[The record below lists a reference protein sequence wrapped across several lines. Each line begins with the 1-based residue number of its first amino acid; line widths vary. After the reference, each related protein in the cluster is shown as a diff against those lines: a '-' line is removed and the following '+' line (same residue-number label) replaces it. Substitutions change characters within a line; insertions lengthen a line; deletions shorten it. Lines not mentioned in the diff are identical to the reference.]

1 MAASTEEDAR
11 TQNIASASAA
21 EHKNDPPVCIIILGM
36 AGSGKTTFV
45 QVKPSVSFVLH
56 TKSNA
61 QYGFE
66 LI

>member
-1 MAASTEEDAR
+1 MAAARELAEEDAR
-11 TQNIASASAA
+11 TQNIASASTA

-56 TKSNA
+56 TCLL
-61 QYGFE
+61 FD